1 MICPQCNVENKDGAG
16 FCIQCGAKLIEAPD
30 TSKAEAAV
38 ENVASDVKE
47 VAENVTSEVKTA
59 ADEVKD
65 EFESAGE
72 ESTTVL
78 TADMLD
84 GAKSEESTTVLTAD
98 MLNQNS
104 SNSGTL
110 VGGPQ
115 GAVGAQPN
123 GMAMQQGRPM
133 GMQPGMSMQQGRP
146 MGMQP
151 GMTQQQMNRPEIPQK
166 AQKPGKTPKA
176 PKPEK
181 APKPVKEAKQP
192 KQKSGKMGGGMIAY
206 IVISLI
212 LILGMAGVGVW
223 GYLHYTKKIDNLT
236 NDKDAVSKE
245 LESTKAMLDSRDEE
259 IAGLDTANSD
269 LEDEVS
275 SLQSQ
280 VADYEAQVSEL
291 SSANDKY
298 APLVNFANDSATGQ
312 GHDDFF
318 ASDSVVHLKGDTKS
332 VKVFF
337 EPEDGTVNPAI
348 ADGGVATCSWQD
360 GWGETGYV
368 ATLDIAPVATG
379 TTTLTLTND
388 VNDEKITILVIVD

>member
-65 EFESAGE
+65 KLESAGE

-123 GMAMQQGRPM
+123 GMA
-133 GMQPGMSMQQGRP
+133 MQQGRP

-368 ATLDIAPVATG
+368 ATLDITPVATG

>member
-38 ENVASDVKE
+38 ENV
-47 VAENVTSEVKTA
+47 TSEVKTA

-65 EFESAGE
+65 KLESAGE

-368 ATLDIAPVATG
+368 ATLDITPVATG